1 MPCVSKSCS
10 LVRCNEA
17 QLPSHSCGN
26 VRAIADL
33 PLNGVPVVFMDYL
46 SEAQTSYEEFSR

>member
-17 QLPSHSCGN
+17 QLPSQSCGN